1 LRDKTLR
8 DRLKDLEKLVVT
20 GGLGFIGSNFIHHVI
35 QSSDETRVTN
45 LDYGKSGNPANLS
58 DLRGHPRYRS
68 VRGDISNPRTCRKIS
83 SNTDY
88 VVNFAAETHVDRSIA
103 NPQPFLSSN
112 LIGFYNVLEACRKKG
127 LKKLVHVSTD
137 EVYGSIN
144 SGSFSEQSPLNPSS
158 PYSATKAGADML
170 AQAWHETYKV
180 PVSIVR
186 CTNNFGPYQHPE
198 KFIPKAILRSLK
210 GMKIPLYG
218 GGKQIRDWTYVKD
231 FCEGITKVMEKGA
244 SGEIYNFS
252 SGNEFTNRQVAERI
266 IRHLGIPATGVVDV
280 EDRPAHDFRYSISST
295 KTREQLGWQP
305 RHSFD
310 EALRRT
316 VDWYANNS
324 SWWKPLV
331 SAKVLSATPWKE
343 SD

>member
-1 LRDKTLR
+1 
-8 DRLKDLEKLVVT
+8 LEKLVVT
-20 GGLGFIGSNFIHHVI
+20 GGLGFIGSNFIRHVI
-35 QSSDETRVTN
+35 ESNDETRVTN

-58 DLRGHPRYRS
+58 DLREHPRYRLAK
-68 VRGDISNPRTCRKIS
+68 GDISNPRTCQKIS

-103 NPQPFLSSN
+103 NPEPFLSSN
-112 LIGFYNVLEACRKKG
+112 LIGFYNVLEACRKTK
-127 LKKLVHVSTD
+127 LKKLIHVSTD

-170 AQAWHETYKV
+170 ALAWHETYKV

-210 GMKIPLYG
+210 RMKIPLYG

-252 SGNEFTNRQVAERI
+252 SGNEFTNRQIAEKI
-266 IRHLGIPATGVVDV
+266 IRHLRMPATSTVDV
-280 EDRPAHDFRYSISST
+280 EDRPAHDFRYSISSI

-316 VDWYANNS
+316 VDWYTNNL
-324 SWWKPLV
+324 SWWNPLV

>member
-1 LRDKTLR
+1 LQKI
-8 DRLKDLEKLVVT
+8 VVT
-20 GGLGFIGSNFIHHVI
+20 GGLGFIGSNFIHHI
-35 QSSDETRVTN
+35 IRTRDRAKITN
-45 LDYGKSGNPANLS
+45 IDYEKSGNPANLS
-58 DLRGHPRYRS
+58 DLRKDPRYTV

-83 SNTDY
+83 RNTDY

-103 NPQPFLSSN
+103 NPEPFLSSN
-112 LIGFYNVLEACRKKG
+112 LIGLYNVLEACRKAD
-127 LKKLVHVSTD
+127 LKMLIHVSTD

-170 AQAWHETYKV
+170 ARAWHETYNM

-210 GMKIPLYG
+210 KMKIPLYG
-218 GGKQIRDWTYVKD
+218 GGKQIRDWTYVED
-231 FCEGITKVMEKGA
+231 FCDGINKVMEKGA

-252 SGNEFTNRQVAERI
+252 SGNEFTNRQVAQRI
-266 IRHLGIPATGVVDV
+266 IRHLRIPETGVVDV
-280 EDRPAHDFRYSISST
+280 DDRPAHDFRYSISSE
-295 KTREQLGWQP
+295 KTRKHLGWRP
-305 RHSFD
+305 SHSFD
-310 EALRRT
+310 EALGHT
-316 VDWYANNS
+316 VDWYVNNP
-324 SWWKPLV
+324 SWWKPLA

-343 SD
+343 SN